1 MGKCLLLAAAL
12 SLASLLLIPRPV
24 AAGLLWCQHCP
35 QVAIPTQ
42 HQPRVT
48 GPIQQTT
55 QSPSNVQRDRIATDA
70 GFNGD
75 GEAVSSGPRHPSE
88 EGTLPS
94 SDCGAR
100 ADGDCPEGAS
110 PTGRSSPA
118 LPHGRIL
125 DLLLAVEG
133 R

>member
-1 MGKCLLLAAAL
+1 MGKCLFLAVAL
-12 SLASLLLIPRPV
+12 SLVSLLLIPRPV

-48 GPIQQTT
+48 GPT
-55 QSPSNVQRDRIATDA
+55 SNVQRERIATDA
-70 GFNGD
+70 DFNGY

-88 EGTLPS
+88 GGKLPD

-133 R
+133 Q

>member
-48 GPIQQTT
+48 GPIQLTS
-55 QSPSNVQRDRIATDA
+55 QSPSNVQRERIATDA
-70 GFNGD
+70 GFNGY
-75 GEAVSSGPRHPSE
+75 GEAVSSGPRHPSAG
-88 EGTLPS
+88 GTLGEPVERLL
-94 SDCGAR
+94 GA
-100 ADGDCPEGAS
+100 GA
-110 PTGRSSPA
+110 GNR
-118 LPHGRIL
+118 
-125 DLLLAVEG
+125 
-133 R
+133 